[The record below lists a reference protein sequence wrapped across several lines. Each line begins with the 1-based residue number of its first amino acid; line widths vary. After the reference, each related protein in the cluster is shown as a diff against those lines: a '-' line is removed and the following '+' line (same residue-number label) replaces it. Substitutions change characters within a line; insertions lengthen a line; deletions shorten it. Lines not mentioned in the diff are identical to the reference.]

1 VVDIAIFYRNN
12 QNRTYVTYILESL
25 SAYPQIKP
33 LFLVFKKLCE
43 TFGLHDHLN
52 GGLKTYTLFLM
63 VFSIVKNLTTLNL
76 G

>member
-1 VVDIAIFYRNN
+1 MACFVIEVVGSFATGLWSSFSDIDINSRFSSFSRG
-12 QNRTYVTYILESL
+12 YVR
-25 SAYPQIKP
+25 
-33 LFLVFKKLCE
+33 
-43 TFGLHDHLN
+43 LHDHLN